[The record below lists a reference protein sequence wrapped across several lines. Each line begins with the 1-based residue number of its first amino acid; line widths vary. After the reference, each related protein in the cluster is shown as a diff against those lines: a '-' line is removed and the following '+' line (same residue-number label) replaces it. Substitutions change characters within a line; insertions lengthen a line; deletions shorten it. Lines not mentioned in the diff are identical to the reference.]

1 MTTCLETFEER
12 FGSFL
17 HRHGDVTGKP
27 ETRDETRGCS
37 KTSISCE
44 TYFDSFF
51 TLSNTL
57 ECHKV
62 PRLPRKTRHIYIY
75 VCVCVWVSFFLT
87 HIHLW
92 VPASISPKLAVQQ
105 VPKAFRARGRG
116 AAERICDVLRVGFCA
131 LQERLALLLQ
141 PSLQLMCKEVRDL
154 PYRGSQSWR
163 YASYSLAGMNR
174 GFSMVYQVV
183 QFQQLL

>member
-1 MTTCLETFEER
+1 MKRGLAASSIDTATSQENQRLET
-12 FGSFL
+12 
-17 HRHGDVTGKP
+17 RHVGAAKQAFRARPILAV
-27 ETRDETRGCS
+27 
-37 KTSISCE
+37 
-44 TYFDSFF
+44 SFF

-105 VPKAFRARGRG
+105 VPKAFRVRGRG
-116 AAERICDVLRVGFCA
+116 AAERICDVVRVGFCA

>member
-1 MTTCLETFEER
+1 MGAAKQAFRARPILTVSSLYQTR
-12 FGSFL
+12 WN
-17 HRHGDVTGKP
+17 VTKCHACHAKP
-27 ETRDETRGCS
+27 D
-37 KTSISCE
+37 I
-44 TYFDSFF
+44 Y
-51 TLSNTL
+51 
-57 ECHKV
+57 
-62 PRLPRKTRHIYIY
+62 IYIY